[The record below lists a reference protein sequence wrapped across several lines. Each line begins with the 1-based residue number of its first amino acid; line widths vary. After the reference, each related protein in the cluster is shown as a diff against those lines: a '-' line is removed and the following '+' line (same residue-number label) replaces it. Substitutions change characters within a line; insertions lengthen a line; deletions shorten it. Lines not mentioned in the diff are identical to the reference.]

1 MRTSIAGRGSAT
13 AWKGKRLDQME
24 GQLLERALHQQ
35 VAALDKTLHAY
46 DTVISQ
52 GGRNV
57 RSKQRIAEVVG
68 QCFELLRHMHESAV
82 QQQQRRPKSPTR
94 ALRHGM
100 RTLPST
106 HRAVVRLGQIL
117 ANPILHSFMER
128 MRYKLRFRRL
138 LSAFLLWKNG
148 PLASSPSHVHHYHHS
163 QSPSPSARAPP
174 MQTPRH
180 WNSSGGGI
188 ATASLSLDSLLDEEA
203 EPYRHDFRR
212 TMHSASVTSS
222 GVTTATFS
230 VDMYDD
236 DVGDEQED
244 DAVGALGWRQQ
255 QQQHFTPRSRSAD
268 SAESNRSRSDSRDSP
283 LTVFDA
289 TTGQPISLDMDAT
302 VGLWIQ
308 AGTSFEA
315 QAPYKGS
322 NVGSEGEERAAWQNP
337 ASVAAGDDMIDGYE
351 LGP

>member
-1 MRTSIAGRGSAT
+1 
-13 AWKGKRLDQME
+13 ME

-82 QQQQRRPKSPTR
+82 QQQQRRPKSPIR

-100 RTLPST
+100 RTLPTT

-148 PLASSPSHVHHYHHS
+148 PSASSPTHVNHYHHS
-163 QSPSPSARAPP
+163 QSPSISPSPSARAPP

-180 WNSSGGGI
+180 WNNSGGGI

-212 TMHSASVTSS
+212 IMHSASVTSS
-222 GVTTATFS
+222 GVTTATLS

-236 DVGDEQED
+236 DIGDEQGD
-244 DAVGALGWRQQ
+244 DAVGDLGWRQQ
-255 QQQHFTPRSRSAD
+255 QQNFTPRSRSAD
-268 SAESNRSRSDSRDSP
+268 SAESNRSRSGSRDSP

-315 QAPYKGS
+315 QAGLFPAQAPYKGRHS
-322 NVGSEGEERAAWQNP
+322 VGSEGEEREAWQNP